1 MKALVKKYP
10 KKGIWME
17 NVPQPVCGDNE
28 IKIKISH
35 TAICGTDLHIY
46 NWDSWAQRT
55 LKLPLIIG
63 HEFCGI
69 IEETGKNVTHY
80 QIG

>member
-46 NWDSWAQRT
+46 NWDSWEKRT

-63 HEFCGI
+63 HELCGI
-69 IEETGKNVTHY
+69 I
-80 QIG
+80 